1 MSEATYSADKID
13 RPDEMPDK
21 IQSISTTD
29 TLAVFR
35 DDNLVEQINVM
46 VEFATG
52 NGYDIPPNLLKQ
64 RAMLAVK
71 DQVGFE
77 ETELEE
83 LATIH
88 QQLNRIVAPA
98 TPQTLILLADER
110 KRGAFLSSIALIPI
124 VRHIIMVSLFF
135 LTMFIVI
142 GQLDM
147 VNQANLKAGILGN
160 QGLVAVVIL
169 FYLVSCAGLGAC
181 FTALYRLKEFLTES
195 NFDPRYNST
204 YWVSILLGVISGLFI
219 SELLYTT
226 LVGAATLGD
235 LPDATTPGDSP
246 NRFIE
251 MGKPALAL
259 LGGFSANMVYKMLQ
273 RIVDSIESLFRGD
286 RKAIGKAQQ
295 AKGLAE
301 LQNKQD
307 EMQMDVANRL
317 LALNNLLDSDPEK
330 AKSMMQSTIKGLLK
344 K

>member
-1 MSEATYSADKID
+1 MSEGTYSADNID
-13 RPDEMPDK
+13 RQGKTPDK
-21 IQSISTTD
+21 IKSISTID
-29 TLAVFR
+29 NPSVFR

-46 VEFATG
+46 VEFAAG
-52 NGYDIPPNLLKQ
+52 NGYDVPPSLLKK
-64 RAMLAVK
+64 RAMLAGK
-71 DQVGFE
+71 DQLGFDE
-77 ETELEE
+77 LELEE

-98 TPQTLILLADER
+98 TPQALLLLANER
-110 KRGAFLSSIALIPI
+110 ERGAILSSIALIPI

-142 GQLDM
+142 GQMEM
-147 VNQANLKAGILGN
+147 VNQKNLTAGILGN
-160 QGLVAVVIL
+160 QGLVAIVIL

-181 FTALYRLKEFLTES
+181 FTSLYRLKEFLTES

-204 YWVSILLGVISGLFI
+204 YWASILLGVIAGLFI

-226 LVGAATLGD
+226 LVS
-235 LPDATTPGDSP
+235 ATTPDGSP
-246 NRFIE
+246 NTITN

-273 RIVDSIESLFRGD
+273 RIVDSVESLFRGD
-286 RKAIGKAQQ
+286 RNAIGKAQH

-307 EMQMDVANRL
+307 EIQMDLANRL
-317 LALNNLLDSDPEK
+317 LVLNNLLDSDPEK
-330 AKSMMQSTIKGLLK
+330 AKSVMQATIKDLLK